1 MADTLDFELV
11 APERRLAAFAAR
23 EVRIPGSEGD
33 LTVMPDHAALI
44 TNLRPGLLK
53 ATGAEGESSY
63 VVTGGFAEITP
74 DSASVLAEQAM
85 PFDEVTA
92 DFMEQ
97 LIAEARS
104 AAESAPAE
112 NRDAADKTV
121 ADLEAL
127 RASAGV

>member
-112 NRDAADKTV
+112 NRDSADKTV

>member
-1 MADTLDFELV
+1 MADTLKFELV
-11 APERRLAAFAAR
+11 SPERRLAALAAR
-23 EVRIPGSEGD
+23 EVRIPGAEGD

-53 ATGAEGESSY
+53 ASGAEGESAY
-63 VVTGGFAEITP
+63 VVTGGFAEITAE
-74 DSASVLAEQAM
+74 SASVLAERAM
-85 PFDEVTA
+85 PLDEVTA
-92 DFMEQ
+92 DFMNE

-112 NRDAADKTV
+112 TLDLANKTV

-127 RASAGV
+127 RVSAGV